1 MRNRYLERK
10 RSRSMRGS
18 EDYGMHPRRGRMT
31 NYRSNDYRGDD
42 YRSGDYYGE
51 YRDGRDYR
59 MYPNEDYQREYIDDS
74 YRYRGDYR
82 GGRYDYHSEDDNEEY
97 KTELKEKCKEL
108 ERYDKF
114 KLPKS
119 EILEKA
125 KQMGIKFD
133 TFDEEELLFT
143 YYMLMSDY
151 DIDVLNSPHAYLA
164 MASKFLND
172 KDAKLQGSE
181 KLAAYIDVIVDG
193 NI

>member
-10 RSRSMRGS
+10 RR
-18 EDYGMHPRRGRMT
+18 DYGMHPRRGRMM
-31 NYRSNDYRGDD
+31 DYRGG
-42 YRSGDYYGE
+42 SGS
-51 YRDGRDYR
+51 DYR
-59 MYPNEDYQREYIDDS
+59 MYPNEDYQREYMDDS

-82 GGRYDYHSEDDNEEY
+82 GSDYRGVDYHGDYRGGGRSDYHGEDDDEEY

-114 KLPKS
+114 KLPKN

-133 TFDEEELLFT
+133 KFDEEELLFT
-143 YYMLMSDY
+143 YYMMMSDY
-151 DIDVLNSPHAYLA
+151 DIDVLNSPHVYLA
-164 MASKFLND
+164 MASKFLDD
-172 KDAKLQGSE
+172 KDAKLQGTE
-181 KLAAYIDVIVDG
+181 KLAAYLDVIVDG

>member
-10 RSRSMRGS
+10 RSRSR
-18 EDYGMHPRRGRMT
+18 DYGMHPRRGRMME
-31 NYRSNDYRGDD
+31 DYRGD
-42 YRSGDYYGE
+42 
-51 YRDGRDYR
+51 DYR
-59 MYPNEDYQREYIDDS
+59 MYPNEDYQREYMDDS

-82 GGRYDYHSEDDNEEY
+82 GSDYRGDYRGSDYRGSDYRGGGRYDYRSEDDDDEEY

-114 KLPKS
+114 KLPKN

-133 TFDEEELLFT
+133 KFDEEELLFT
-143 YYMLMSDY
+143 YYMMMSDY
-151 DIDVLNSPHAYLA
+151 DIDVLNSPHIYLA
-164 MASKFLND
+164 MASKFLDD
-172 KDAKLQGSE
+172 KDAKLQGTE
-181 KLAAYIDVIVDG
+181 KLAAYLDVIVDG